1 MASQQKLGLLPQRRI
16 GAGAVDSFIFD
27 ACWSYLKSRPHQI
40 DMHVERSTAL
50 TVSALRMRSC
60 ECYVVVK
67 KEYGRLLPDLI
78 ALSALPDLAVRGRTL
93 LHVRQAASDVPP
105 RQASP
110 QGLFQS
116 RG

>member
-16 GAGAVDSFIFD
+16 GTGAVDSFIFD
-27 ACWSYLKSRPHQI
+27 ARWSYLKSRPHQI
-40 DMHVERSTAL
+40 DMHAERSTAL

-78 ALSALPDLAVRGRTL
+78 ALSALPDLAGPHFLARAAGSVGCT
-93 LHVRQAASDVPP
+93 AAS
-105 RQASP
+105 
-110 QGLFQS
+110 G
-116 RG
+116 